1 MAEPFKNF
9 INAELIEHAGRA
21 LHRAAPDFDAEAF
34 SARICPRL
42 PQLELKARAML
53 VADALEQ
60 LLPADFARAATIV
73 EHTLAPVLPTDGETS
88 HPPHAEHG
96 LRGWI
101 LWPVGEFAARRGV
114 AHPERALQLMHA
126 LTQRFTAEFAIRPL
140 IVAHPALVYATL
152 AAWTRD
158 PSAHVRRLVSEG
170 TRPRLPWGLQLKTVV
185 ADPTPS
191 WPLLAA
197 LMDDDSAYVRRSVAN
212 HLNDIAKDHPLLVIA
227 WTERYLHGAS
237 PARRALLRH
246 ATRTLVKQG
255 HRQALQLW
263 GLGDPFEG
271 SAHCTVLP
279 HALSVGES
287 LHMALELRSH
297 ADTPQRLVIDYAVHH
312 RRHNGETSPKVF
324 KGWTTT
330 LPARGALSLTRRHSM
345 KSVTTRRYYA
355 GMHIIEIQVN
365 GAVVA
370 TVPFLLTTP
379 SERCVDN
386 GFVLPD
392 A

>member
-1 MAEPFKNF
+1 MPEPFKNF
-9 INAELIEHAGRA
+9 INAALIEHAGRA
-21 LHRAAPDFDAEAF
+21 LQRVAPHFDADAF
-34 SARICPRL
+34 VARICPQL

-53 VADALEQ
+53 VADVLEQ
-60 LLPADFARAATIV
+60 LLPADFDQAATII

-88 HPPHAEHG
+88 HPPHTEHG

-101 LWPVGEFAARRGV
+101 LWPVGEFAARRGL
-114 AHPERALQLMHA
+114 AHPARALQLMHA

-152 AAWTRD
+152 ATWTRD

-170 TRPRLPWGLQLKTVV
+170 TRPRLPWGLQLKAVV

-212 HLNDIAKDHPLLVIA
+212 HLNDIAKDHPLPLIA
-227 WTERYLHGAS
+227 WAARYLHGAS

-263 GLGDPFEG
+263 GLGDPFVG
-271 SAHCTVLP
+271 SVHCTVSP
-279 HALSVGES
+279 HAISVGES
-287 LHMALELRSH
+287 LQLALELRSN
-297 ADTPQRLVIDYAVHH
+297 ADTPQRLAIDYVVHH
-312 RRHNGETSPKVF
+312 RRHNGTTSPKVF

-330 LPARGALSLTRRHSM
+330 LPAREVLCLTRRHSM
-345 KSVTTRRYYA
+345 KPVTTRRYYA
-355 GMHIIEIQVN
+355 GIHTVEIQVN

-370 TVPFLLTTP
+370 AVPFALTTP
-379 SERCVDN
+379 S
-386 GFVLPD
+386 
-392 A
+392 